1 MDRPNDGED
10 DGAAAEKID
19 EIKDFVPKRV
29 LGDSFFRL
37 LQNDQSDIV
46 DHLRKRSINASYFK
60 DPECVG
66 CRANVI
72 SFRICFRKRVYLQ
85 DSRVWRIEL
94 NCSDGSAQSLQFT
107 GQSALKRRYKSF
119 FLMPYL

>member
-46 DHLRKRSINASYFK
+46 DHLRKRRINASYFK
-60 DPECVG
+60 EPECEG
-66 CRANVI
+66 RRANVI
-72 SFRICFRKRVYLQ
+72 WFRICFRNSVYL
-85 DSRVWRIEL
+85 
-94 NCSDGSAQSLQFT
+94 
-107 GQSALKRRYKSF
+107 
-119 FLMPYL
+119 

>member
-1 MDRPNDGED
+1 MDRPNDGKD

-46 DHLRKRSINASYFK
+46 DHLRKRSINASYLK

-72 SFRICFRKRVYLQ
+72 SFRIHFSKRVYLQ

-94 NCSDGSAQSLQFT
+94 NCSDDSA
-107 GQSALKRRYKSF
+107 
-119 FLMPYL
+119 